1 MESHRRPVPCKPRTW
16 FRTSSRWRSL
26 ARRTRARRIATA
38 TAVISSSSTTPIGR
52 SSYRDRA
59 AAGACALRGSG
70 LRGRGR
76 VPRVRRDARA
86 PGACPSDVGR
96 ADYALSGHCRAL
108 ALRAHPLAEILP
120 MTRSHRSVHRALWPI
135 LALAVA
141 LGLAAALALRPPP
154 DVEAPQA
161 TQGPKS

>member
-1 MESHRRPVPCKPRTW
+1 
-16 FRTSSRWRSL
+16 
-26 ARRTRARRIATA
+26 
-38 TAVISSSSTTPIGR
+38 GR
-52 SSYRDRA
+52 SSCRDRA
-59 AAGACALRGSG
+59 AAGSCALRGSG
-70 LRGRGR
+70 LRGR

-96 ADYALSGHCRAL
+96 ADYALSRHCRAL
-108 ALRAHPLAEILP
+108 ALPAHPFAHILP